1 MLKPAARLSR
11 RRAIARM
18 AAALGVLCLP
28 RSLYGQGRDPFPHPE
43 PRAGITGEKVIAT
56 ADLGTTNRN
65 TIAAYDAARAHPATF
80 DGLYC
85 VCECDK
91 NMGHRSLLGCFES
104 RQAIGCHSCREQ
116 AQLVV
121 KMLDKDQTLPEIR
134 KAFDEK
140 WG

>member
-1 MLKPAARLSR
+1 MTQSSPVSR
-11 RRAIARM
+11 RTAIARM
-18 AAALGVLCLP
+18 AGAFSVLLLP
-28 RSLYGQGRDPFPHPE
+28 RTLAAESRDPFPHPE

-56 ADLGTTNRN
+56 ADLGTTNKN
-65 TIAAYDAARAHPATF
+65 TVAAYDAARANPAIF

-121 KMLDKDQTLPEIR
+121 KMLDKDQTLAEIR